1 MTNMCF
7 SYVFTFHPQFLAYSS
22 QKLWNFLSSKNNGS
36 IFYYNIWSLVLS
48 C

>member
-7 SYVFTFHPQFLAYSS
+7 SYVFTFHPQFLVYSS
-22 QKLWNFLSSKNNGS
+22 QKPWNFLSGKNNGS